1 MTEEP
6 TNPAPAVPNEN
17 ASEPTPVERLIA
29 VEPETSELSFT
40 PYNDPIR
47 RKKPW
52 ALMFLAGVFLPGVV
66 FLIELATGICAK
78 TFFDPMPTVWHALI
92 VAFVPAG
99 NLYLYLQL
107 RRDDFEYRRRHG
119 VINGIIIII
128 AGVYALL
135 YAPLMPIAI
144 VALVFMGAGLLP
156 MAPALALIA
165 SLFYTKHLRRAMAE
179 QRARQSVYAEDG
191 PARLRGLGYGL
202 ACGVLALFLA
212 EGLRT
217 ITYIGLDM
225 AASTDA
231 ARSLQGVRL
240 LRAVGHEGTMLAAC
254 RGRSR
259 EFGSPFGSWNL
270 WGDPVPLNVAQIIF
284 YRVTGKTYGS
294 VRANNGV
301 AAAFESDTS
310 KLDPD
315 GTGEIGGADGRNAW
329 LMDHL
334 SLASSRMDGTLDPD
348 AALGYLEWMM
358 VFKNTSSVQQEAVSQ
373 VQLPPGG
380 VVSRL
385 TLWVNGEERE
395 AAFAGKGKVQ
405 AAYDA
410 VVRARRDPV
419 IVQSLGGDRISV
431 RCFPVPPNGEMKI
444 RFGVTAPMQFE
455 AGNEVWMRL
464 PHFIERNFTVRRET
478 QHAVWF
484 EAKQALESSTGSL
497 KPEHPSEKLFAVRGA
512 LPHAELAK
520 DFPAIRAHRT
530 AAITEAW
537 TRNPHSPSGEII
549 RQRIEP
555 QATTAPQRTV
565 FVLDGSIGMSDYAA
579 PLAEA
584 LARLPE
590 RGEFAIVAASD
601 EVIELEP
608 MQPASAANLRDAAK
622 QVRDFSFTGGQNNWP
637 ALARAWD
644 LASQQ
649 PDSAI
654 VWIHEPAPL
663 RFDGGASLLQRWH
676 RRPGGPRLFDVQT
689 RKGTNSIGEE
699 IGAVSAVKT
708 IARLGGLGPELTRMF
723 EHWRNGDQRFA
734 VTREKLLARNF
745 TAPAEAKETSA
756 HLARLW
762 AFSEVTRLA
771 GIPSSSDQATQL
783 AATYQLVTPLTGA
796 VVLETAAQYERAG
809 LEPVKAGATPTVP
822 EPEEWA
828 LMITVTLVLLWMWY
842 QRRRSWQMG

>member
-1 MTEEP
+1 MSEELTTPSPATTE
-6 TNPAPAVPNEN
+6 T
-17 ASEPTPVERLIA
+17 TPVERLIT
-29 VEPETSELSFT
+29 VEPEMAELSFT
-40 PYNDPIR
+40 PYNDAAP
-47 RKKPW
+47 RKKPGMV
-52 ALMFLAGVFLPGVV
+52 LCFTGVV
-66 FLIELATGICAK
+66 LPVIVLAIEAWSGMCAGE
-78 TFFDPMPTVWHALI
+78 FFDPLPTGWHILLVAL
-92 VAFVPAG
+92 VPAA
-99 NLYLYLQL
+99 NLYLWLQL
-107 RRDDFEYRRRHG
+107 RQDEFEYRRLHG
-119 VINGIIIII
+119 LANGFTFVISGIYTILF
-128 AGVYALL
+128 APLLPLAVFALL
-135 YAPLMPIAI
+135 L
-144 VALVFMGAGLLP
+144 AGLGILP
-156 MAPALALIA
+156 MAPLLAFTA
-165 SLFYTKHLRRAMAE
+165 SFYFARYLRRAMAE
-179 QRARQSVYAEDG
+179 QQARQNRFCEAPS
-191 PARLRGLGYGL
+191 PPRLRGLVTGL
-202 ACGVLALFLA
+202 ACAGLAIGLA
-212 EGLRT
+212 EGHRT
-217 ITYIGLDM
+217 ITYFGMEM
-225 AASTDA
+225 AASADPA
-231 ARSLQGVRL
+231 QSLRGIRL
-240 LRAVGHEGTMLAAC
+240 LRAVGHEPTMQAA
-254 RGRSR
+254 GQSRSR
-259 EFGSPFGSWNL
+259 EFGPIFGSL
-270 WGDPVPLNVAQIIF
+270 FDWGPPGEIGAAPMIF
-284 YRVTGKTYGS
+284 YRVTGKPIESIKPGS
-294 VRANNGV
+294 RGRV
-301 AAAFESDTS
+301 AAAVRDLSR
-310 KLDPD
+310 LDPD
-315 GTGEIGGADGRNAW
+315 RTGEMMERFDRWDWAPE
-329 LMDHL
+329 HL
-334 SLASSRMDGTLDPD
+334 SLATSQMDGTLDPD
-348 AALGYLEWMM
+348 AALGYLEWTM
-358 VFKNTSSVQQEAVSQ
+358 VFKNTATGQQEAVSQ
-373 VQLPPGG
+373 IQLPPGG

-395 AAFAGKGKVQ
+395 AAFAGIGKVQ

-410 VVRARRDPV
+410 VVRTRRDPV
-419 IVQSLGGDRISV
+419 LVQSLGQDRISV

-565 FVLDGSIGMSDYAA
+565 FVLDGSMGMSDYAA

-734 VTREKLLARNF
+734 VTREKLLARSF

-771 GIPSSSDQATQL
+771 GIPSSSEQARQL